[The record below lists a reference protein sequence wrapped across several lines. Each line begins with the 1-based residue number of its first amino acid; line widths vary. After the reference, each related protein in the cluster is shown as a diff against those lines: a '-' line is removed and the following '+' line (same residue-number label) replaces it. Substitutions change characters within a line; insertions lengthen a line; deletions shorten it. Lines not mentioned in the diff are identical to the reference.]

1 MLLRWGVN
9 PPSPDPCCCCGWLTH
24 PQPQISYCCCVLRV
38 NLFKHIYKGV
48 SPTSLELCS
57 AVVSCCCS
65 LCFFMTYLMHSPV
78 QLLHLS
84 DPVFAKVTKLRRHLL
99 YNLTRSRQTILLHAT
114 TVVAAA
120 GAAAAAAAAVV
131 VSCCWWCCCCCCRQL
146 LLVVLQLLLLVLLL
160 LLLVLP
166 V

>member
-1 MLLRWGVN
+1 
-9 PPSPDPCCCCGWLTH
+9 
-24 PQPQISYCCCVLRV
+24 LRV
-38 NLFKHIYKGV
+38 NLFKKIYKGV

-57 AVVSCCCS
+57 AVVSCYIS
-65 LCFFMTYLMHSPV
+65 DASPV

>member
-9 PPSPDPCCCCGWLTH
+9 PPSPDPCCCCGWLTP

-38 NLFKHIYKGV
+38 NLFKKIYKGV

-57 AVVSCCCS
+57 AVVSCYIS
-65 LCFFMTYLMHSPV
+65 DASPV

-131 VSCCWWCCCCCCRQL
+131 VSCCWWCCCWWCCCCCCRQL